1 MIPTIP
7 TPQMTASLTTLKFA
21 IGGFVF
27 GSLATHIFSIAY
39 NRYNRYN
46 YMIPDPSE
54 WDEYETNERTYEPLP
69 TEPLPTEPLPTEP
82 LPTEPLPTEPLPTE
96 PLPTEPTNRPNE
108 PIQTH
113 ELLNNNNID
122 EFVTT
127 IVDNDIVQPI
137 VTNCTDDNNRTTVT
151 TVTTVPAVT
160 IETTTPPTPANQSY
174 ESYNVSREIVAAVFD
189 RDLRTNRMIALKRSV
204 DKSSGLLVSLSK
216 ELQNDIVTSCPH
228 TKTREEYDDDF
239 YHPRSYTECCLC
251 GEEVY
256 RR

>member
-54 WDEYETNERTYEPLP
+54 WDEYETNERTY
-69 TEPLPTEPLPTEP
+69 
-82 LPTEPLPTEPLPTE
+82 EPLPTE

>member
-69 TEPLPTEPLPTEP
+69 TEPLPTEP
-82 LPTEPLPTEPLPTE
+82 
-96 PLPTEPTNRPNE
+96 TNRPNE

-151 TVTTVPAVT
+151 TVPAVT

-174 ESYNVSREIVAAVFD
+174 ESYGISREIVAAVFD

>member
-54 WDEYETNERTYEPLP
+54 WDEYETNERTY
-69 TEPLPTEPLPTEP
+69 
-82 LPTEPLPTEPLPTE
+82 EPLPTE

-174 ESYNVSREIVAAVFD
+174 ESYGISREIVAAVFD